1 MASAAAGE
9 RFLLGFVPI
18 MKWLAAA
25 LLTALLLLQYRLWL
39 SGDGLGEVL
48 RLEAAVGA
56 QRVENARLS
65 ERNRQLAAEVR
76 DLKQGYAAL
85 EERARNDLG
94 MIGGNETFFQ
104 VVPPAQPG
112 TATPSLPAAATT
124 GQRTAQ
130 ADLP

>member
-25 LLTALLLLQYRLWL
+25 LLTAMLLLQYRLWL

-48 RLEAAVGA
+48 RLKAAVGA

-104 VVPPAQPG
+104 VAPDGRAGSARAAPAPLPDG
-112 TATPSLPAAATT
+112 GAARHTAA
-124 GQRTAQ
+124 R
-130 ADLP
+130 

>member
-1 MASAAAGE
+1 
-9 RFLLGFVPI
+9 

-25 LLTALLLLQYRLWL
+25 LVVVVLLLQYRLWL
-39 SGDGLGEVL
+39 SGDGLSEVL
-48 RLEAAVGA
+48 RLKAAVST
-56 QRVENARLS
+56 QQSENARLS

-104 VVPPAQPG
+104 VTTDGRANP
-112 TATPSLPAAATT
+112 PAAAPADA
-124 GQRTAQ
+124 GSARHTA
-130 ADLP
+130 AR